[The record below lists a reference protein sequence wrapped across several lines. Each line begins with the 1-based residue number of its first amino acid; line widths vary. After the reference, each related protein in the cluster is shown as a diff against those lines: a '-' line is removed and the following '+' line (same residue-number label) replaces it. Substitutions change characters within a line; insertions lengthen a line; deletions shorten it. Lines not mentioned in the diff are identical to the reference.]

1 MSNAFKALATIDRR
15 VWHILTFIIVTVLLL
30 SPLGLPLSI
39 SNEVKTSYGIVAN
52 LKPGDIVLINFDIA
66 AFGWDELKGQCLSVV
81 PHVSQQE
88 GVKVVFITDQDQ
100 GMMFIET
107 VLASVGTQMSGKTGA
122 PWYEVQGKKYMED
135 YVIIGY
141 FPGKEN
147 AYAALASDFR
157 GNSGTSDWYKN
168 DMTQFLDGIGL
179 KTAADID
186 LAISFDC
193 ESGATYLK
201 RHFFMTYGTPIIAG
215 EIGVNVPTYI
225 VDYNAKLIAG
235 IIKSTRGAAEYQYIS
250 GFKGAALVSMD
261 AYSAIHLLLIAII
274 IIGNIGYFGWE
285 KKYLKGAK

>member
-1 MSNAFKALATIDRR
+1 MSGAFKAMATIDRR
-15 VWHILTFIIVTVLLL
+15 VWHVLTFLIVTILLIN
-30 SPLGLPLSI
+30 PLGLPLSI
-39 SNEVKTSYGIVAN
+39 SNEIQTAYGIVNN

-81 PHVSQQE
+81 PHVFQQP

-107 VLASVGTQMSGKTGA
+107 VLASIGTQMPGKTGA

-135 YVIIGY
+135 YVVIGY

-147 AYAALASDFR
+147 AYAALAADFR

-193 ESGATYLK
+193 ESGATFLK
-201 RHFFMTYGTPIIAG
+201 RHFFMSFGTPIIAG

-235 IIKSTRGAAEYQYIS
+235 LIKSTRGAAEYQYIS
-250 GFKGAALVSMD
+250 GFKGAALISMD
-261 AYSAIHLLLIAII
+261 AYSAIHILLIVII
-274 IIGNIGYFGWE
+274 LVGNIGYFGWE
-285 KKYLKGAK
+285 KKALKEAK